1 MPDLASDRQQIK
13 LLDRLKADGVILV
26 PVQEDKSP
34 VHRGWNRRRT
44 RVRRCLKHL
53 RAGGRLAVIP
63 NSAGFTV
70 IDVDNGDWTELVELY
85 PPVAVTRT
93 LSGGA
98 HLWYR
103 DSTRRR
109 PRTWE
114 AHGCSGD
121 IVGADAYAV
130 LWEGIEALQSMLE
143 SDSTAPYPAEMI
155 SQAPRAEPGTTTP
168 RKPLDHSS
176 AAQAYRGRRSGIS
189 RGRVPRV
196 MAMVAKAMYRDGL
209 TQHEIALELERSTR
223 TVRTYLDWDVE
234 PAVDWKRGL
243 GELKTL
249 QRVART
255 DRKRLAKATE
265 RAEANLRGGTG
276 GSGLTAG
283 VAVGPDP
290 ETSQPEGYLD
300 GCGADPGD
308 SPGCRVHGP
317 DYRHWAP
324 PSVRAVQLTFYRR
337 RALAYV
343 GAQSKGYPRVIR
355 ALQRYLSAVSRRS
368 CPLRSAAVEAQAE
381 CYAHAAYDA
390 ESAGVSM
397 AAIMSLIRERRYAE
411 LYQVMYDRDTALQ
424 THGAI

>member
-1 MPDLASDRQQIK
+1 MPDLASDRGRIE
-13 LLDRLKADGVILV
+13 LLKKLKADGAVLV
-26 PVQEDKSP
+26 PVQDDKKP

-103 DSTRRR
+103 DSARRR
-109 PRTWE
+109 PRTWD

-121 IVGADAYAV
+121 IVGTDAYAV
-130 LWEGIEALQSMLE
+130 LWEGMEALQSMLE
-143 SDSTAPYPAEMI
+143 SDVAAPYPAEMI
-155 SQAPRAEPGTTTP
+155 SRAPRAEPGTTTP
-168 RKPLDHSS
+168 RTPLDHSS

-196 MAMVAKAMYRDGL
+196 MARVAKAMYRDGL
-209 TQHEIALELERSTR
+209 TQQKIALELERSTR

-243 GELKTL
+243 EELKKL

-276 GSGLTAG
+276 GSGTTAG
-283 VAVGPDP
+283 VAVVPDP
-290 ETSQPEGYLD
+290 ETSQPEGCLD
-300 GCGADPGD
+300 GCGGD
-308 SPGCRVHGP
+308 SGGSPECGVHGS

-324 PSVRAVQLTFYRR
+324 PSVRAVQLTFYRL

-343 GAQSKGYPRVIR
+343 GAQSKSYPMVTRV
-355 ALQRYLSAVSRRS
+355 LQRYLRAISRRS
-368 CPLRSAAVEAQAE
+368 CPVRSAAVEAQAE
-381 CYAHAAYDA
+381 CYAQVAYEA
-390 ESAGVSM
+390 ENAGVSM

-411 LYQVMYDRDTALQ
+411 LYQVYDRDTALQ